1 MRKETKQSMGSS
13 IPQAKAIK
21 KTHRPLRTLP
31 MSLPDQDTVTFW
43 KMTADSPHEW
53 AVRIAKF
60 SRRISNDGVKNA
72 TQCSRYRRRGH
83 GLSVRAPRVKPLGK
97 LLVMPSRSE
106 IGIKTCSQ
114 KSAGKAAPSNGGNNE
129 STGHSSKEGGYET
142 SSRSGAASHD
152 VSKTKNKENTRRSRK
167 RT

>member
-1 MRKETKQSMGSS
+1 M
-13 IPQAKAIK
+13 PQAKAIK
-21 KTHRPLRTLP
+21 KTHRPLRTLA

-60 SRRISNDGVKNA
+60 SRRISNDGVKNVSR
-72 TQCSRYRRRGH
+72 CSRYRLGEHR
-83 GLSVRAPRVKPLGK
+83 SPVRARGVKPLGK
-97 LLVMPSRSE
+97 LLVMPSRFE
-106 IGIKTCSQ
+106 IGMKTCSQ
-114 KSAGKAAPSNGGNNE
+114 TSAGTPALSNGGNNE
-129 STGHSSKEGGYET
+129 STGQSSKEGGYET
-142 SSRSGAASHD
+142 SSRSGVASHD